1 MSVLGFLR
9 KKRKQGQEPI
19 TVSKSRSPGLIAK
32 ARFLL
37 LLNKLRKEIS
47 KPESSMKIASVLS
60 VVRHVLTFAG
70 GYLVT
75 KGVLDE
81 GTLNELIGGI
91 ITVGGIVWGILEK
104 KGR

>member
-37 LLNKLRKEIS
+37 LLNKLRKELS
-47 KPESSMKIASVLS
+47 KPNMKIASVLS
-60 VVRHVLTFAG
+60 VVRHILTFAG
-70 GYLVT
+70 GILVS
-75 KGVLDE
+75 KGVIDE
-81 GTLNELIGGI
+81 GTLTELVGGI
-91 ITVGGIVWGILEK
+91 ITVGGIVWGILQK
-104 KGR
+104 KNQA

>member
-9 KKRKQGQEPI
+9 KKQKQGQEPI

-47 KPESSMKIASVLS
+47 KPDMKIASVLS
-60 VVRHVLTFAG
+60 VVRHILTFAG

-91 ITVGGIVWGILEK
+91 ITVGGIIWGILEK

>member
-1 MSVLGFLR
+1 MRGLGSRL
-9 KKRKQGQEPI
+9 KRLLKGKRPI
-19 TVSKSRSPGLIAK
+19 TESDSRSPGPFAK
-32 ARFLL
+32 VRFLL
-37 LLNKLRKEIS
+37 LLNQLRNEI
-47 KPESSMKIASVLS
+47 KNPNMKIASVLS
-60 VVRHVLTFAG
+60 VVRHILTFAG

-75 KGVLDE
+75 KGIVDE